1 MHESLPLSS
10 MLHEFFS
17 CKALTITLES
27 IHPFTSFNKHLRGL
41 HSGPG
46 PGRESRD
53 MMSGGLDVT
62 LPSQSFLAT
71 EEVGRSDEQ
80 GQSPIMS
87 GVAQDRGD
95 HLLS

>member
-1 MHESLPLSS
+1 
-10 MLHEFFS
+10 
-17 CKALTITLES
+17 
-27 IHPFTSFNKHLRGL
+27 
-41 HSGPG
+41 
-46 PGRESRD
+46 
-53 MMSGGLDVT
+53 MSGGLDVT